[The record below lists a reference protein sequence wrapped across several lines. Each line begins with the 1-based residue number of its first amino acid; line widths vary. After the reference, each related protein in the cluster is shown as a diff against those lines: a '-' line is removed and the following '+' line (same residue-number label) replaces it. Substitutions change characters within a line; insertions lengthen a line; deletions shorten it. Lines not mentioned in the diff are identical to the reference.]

1 MDPTYKNFN
10 SIAVVDDGSCLGIS
24 IHNKIEP
31 VSIQTYP
38 QPINDRLYVS
48 IESLMDYDL
57 ADFVQIKNIIG
68 ETILSK
74 EIDSKSNLIELN
86 MAAVISGV
94 YYLVLEINN
103 EVIIK
108 KLIVE

>member
-1 MDPTYKNFN
+1 
-10 SIAVVDDGSCLGIS
+10 
-24 IHNKIEP
+24 
-31 VSIQTYP
+31 
-38 QPINDRLYVS
+38 
-48 IESLMDYDL
+48 MDYDL

-74 EIDSKSNLIELN
+74 EIDSKSNLIEFN

-108 KLIVE
+108 KLLVE